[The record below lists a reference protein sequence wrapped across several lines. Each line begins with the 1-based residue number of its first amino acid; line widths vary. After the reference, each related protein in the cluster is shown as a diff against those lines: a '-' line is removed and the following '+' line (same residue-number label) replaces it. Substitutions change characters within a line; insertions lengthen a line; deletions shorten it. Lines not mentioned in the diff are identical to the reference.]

1 MSIYTLPYPAL
12 EILKILAKHGSL
24 TAKEIQE
31 HLGKDV
37 EPKAIKYA
45 LRRLLENKV
54 IYRVPNL
61 LDMRSVYYRT
71 ATREELSDLANAL
84 SPEITEQIIEAME
97 QGNDNF
103 LQT

>member
-12 EILKILAKHGSL
+12 EILKILSKHGSL

-31 HLGKDV
+31 YLGEDV

-71 ATREELSDLANAL
+71 ATREELSELVNDL
-84 SPEITEQIIEAME
+84 SPEITEQILQAMQ
-97 QGNDNF
+97 QGNNNF
-103 LQT
+103 MQT

>member
-12 EILKILAKHGSL
+12 EILKLLAKHGSL
-24 TAKEIQE
+24 TAKEIQDY
-31 HLGKDV
+31 LGP
-37 EPKAIKYA
+37 EIEQKAIKYA

-71 ATREELSDLANAL
+71 ATREELSELANDL
-84 SPEITEQIIEAME
+84 SPEVTEQIIRAME